1 MSGPAAPVL
10 GAIAVVCRDGEVILV
25 QRGKAPRQGMW
36 GFPGGHV
43 ELGETALDAAVR
55 ELREETGVE
64 AVARRYLNNIDVI
77 VRSED
82 GVVQTHYL
90 LAAVLC
96 DYVSGEPVA
105 ADDAA
110 SAGWFAVETL
120 EDSGLAL
127 LDQVIATARLALEQS
142 R

>member
-1 MSGPAAPVL
+1 MSGPSAPVL
-10 GAIAVVCRDGEVILV
+10 GAIAVVCREGEVILV
-25 QRGKAPRQGMW
+25 QRGKPPRQGMW

-55 ELREETGVE
+55 ELREETGLE
-64 AVARRYLNNIDVI
+64 AVARRYLNNVDVI

-82 GVVQTHYL
+82 GAVQTHYL

-110 SAGWFAVETL
+110 AAGWFAVETL